1 MINHID
7 KKGKQLKNAK
17 KVFKK
22 LDMSS
27 RPTHHSVE
35 WAKLIIN
42 EHQNMKENEA
52 NWAELMEF
60 EQALDILAKKWR
72 ELLFLFVK
80 YD

>member
-7 KKGKQLKNAK
+7 KKEKQLKKAK

-27 RPTHHSVE
+27 RPTLHGCVL
-35 WAKLIIN
+35 AKLIIN

-60 EQALDILAKKWR
+60 EQALDILAKSG
-72 ELLFLFVK
+72 ENYYFYL
-80 YD
+80 

>member
-1 MINHID
+1 MINHIN
-7 KKGKQLKNAK
+7 KKEKQLKNAK

-27 RPTHHSVE
+27 RPTHHGVE

-60 EQALDILAKKWR
+60 EQALDILAKSG
-72 ELLFLFVK
+72 ENYYFYL
-80 YD
+80 